1 MEKTEKHALVLDP
14 IDNVCIL
21 LSDAGKNDTVILS
34 DKKGTIPLTEAV
46 KFGHKTA
53 LKPIKSGNEIIK
65 YGQRIG
71 IATKNIRPGE
81 WVHLHNMKS
90 VVDPDFSKRIE
101 R

>member
-1 MEKTEKHALVLDP
+1 MEKTEKRALVLDS

-21 LSDAGKNDTVILS
+21 LSDAEKNDTIILS
-34 DKKGTIPLTEAV
+34 EIKGTIFLTEAI

-53 LKPIKSGNEIIK
+53 LKAIKSGNEIIK

-71 IATKNIRPGE
+71 VATKNITPGE
-81 WVHLHNMKS
+81 WIHLHNMKS
-90 VVDPDFSKRIE
+90 LVDPEFRKRIE

>member
-1 MEKTEKHALVLDP
+1 MTKSEKHALVLDS

-21 LSDAGKNDTVILS
+21 LSDAEKNDMVILS
-34 DKKGTIPLTEAV
+34 DKKGTIHLTESV
-46 KFGHKTA
+46 GFGHKAA
-53 LKPIKSGNEIIK
+53 LKPIKNGDEIIK
-65 YGQRIG
+65 YGHRIG
-71 IATKNIRPGE
+71 VAIKNIRPGE

>member
-1 MEKTEKHALVLDP
+1 MAKTEKRALVLDS

-21 LSDAGKNDTVILS
+21 LSNTEKNDMVILS
-34 DKKGTIPLTEAV
+34 DKKGTIKLTEAV
-46 KFGHKTA
+46 GFGHKA
-53 LKPIKSGNEIIK
+53 SLRPINNGDEIIK
-65 YGQRIG
+65 YGHRIG
-71 IATKNIRPGE
+71 VATKNIEPGE